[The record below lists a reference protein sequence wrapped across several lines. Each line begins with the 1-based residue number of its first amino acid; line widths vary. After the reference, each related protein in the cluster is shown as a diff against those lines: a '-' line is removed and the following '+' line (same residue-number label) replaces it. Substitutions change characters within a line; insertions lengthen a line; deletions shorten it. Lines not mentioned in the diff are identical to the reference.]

1 MRTVEWF
8 LNLTFPWRIL
18 LSALMVFLSGPALIG
33 FLSEYATYWYA
44 INKGVRPPVE
54 GIPYLSATVTF
65 ASLAIVLAASIAFY
79 LSRAIV
85 RYFIGNVV
93 VSFEGYTKLPSMI
106 LGLLKRSFSFESTS
120 LNRTIDHVGGITDKI
135 RNVSPKGIITLSIVI
150 ALAVFGLSY
159 WRLSVLQDAKA
170 IEGAIAFSIYSIALI
185 LSLWRQFVMKFIAF
199 LSVVLFYFFSVS
211 LLFNQTYYSEFLKL
225 TGFGGGQVISIN
237 LKDQSKPVEME
248 LILRSKDW
256 FIGFSENGENVEVPK
271 EAVERIQYNRS
282 VRLVH

>member
-1 MRTVEWF
+1 MRIIEWF

-18 LSALMVFLSGPALIG
+18 LSAMMVFLSGPALIG

-65 ASLAIVLAASIAFY
+65 ASLSIVLTASIAFY

-93 VSFEGYTKLPSMI
+93 ASFEGYTKLPSMI
-106 LGLLKRSFSFESTS
+106 LKLLKRLFSFESES

-135 RNVSPKGIITLSIVI
+135 RSVSPKGIIILSMVI
-150 ALAVFGLSY
+150 ALSVFGISY
-159 WRLSVLQDAKA
+159 WRLSVAQDGKVL
-170 IEGAIAFSIYSIALI
+170 EGATAISIYAIALI
-185 LSLWRQFVMKFIAF
+185 LSLWRQFIMKLIAF
-199 LSVVLFYFFSVS
+199 LSVVLFYVFSVS

-237 LKDQSKPVEME
+237 LKDQSTPVEME

-256 FIGFSENGENVEVPK
+256 FIGFSENGENLEIPK
-271 EAVERIQYNRS
+271 ESVESLQYNRN
-282 VRLVH
+282 VRFVH